1 MTKYDDILGWG
12 LVGTPKGRQQ
22 ASEGIDKTVQLARIF
37 DLPQDIGQ
45 CLPSAEEGGSHHLY
59 YLCFRKNENML
70 GIASYISMK
79 EMGQSRSGGYFGAF
93 LEIIHHEFSARDA
106 KNILLLLHALMKN
119 NYEQYIDNNSYKR
132 MLDNVSI
139 PEKWIDLLVEVHKN
153 SVKYDAIDEVQMEN
167 KPKQDTLYIF
177 IEEKNND
184 LLIKILSFLLKNK
197 IYILYNNIYFT
208 NSKKITAE
216 IEGNSNI
223 KVVNYH
229 FIINYDAFLMPYK
242 QEVRRLKQ
250 INFDNDR
257 INVALQSKL
266 SELQREQHK
275 IISENVEK
283 KVYLERE
290 KLREKEL
297 FLQKQQKEID
307 ANIFMLQLG
316 ENIVKQVKENNDKL
330 ENVNF
335 VSSISEGDRWVE
347 LSSKLSF
354 IQQKLLQQPTL
365 RNTIIEKK
373 SHSKLTLIFLILT
386 LILVIISIGLSIS
399 SRSSDNNKPFKE
411 IEGKMSSI
419 ETSIEDMR
427 SDMKSME
434 KEMNN
439 FNFKGN
445 IIDKKSENRKR

>member
-1 MTKYDDILGWG
+1 
-12 LVGTPKGRQQ
+12 
-22 ASEGIDKTVQLARIF
+22 
-37 DLPQDIGQ
+37 
-45 CLPSAEEGGSHHLY
+45 
-59 YLCFRKNENML
+59 
-70 GIASYISMK
+70 
-79 EMGQSRSGGYFGAF
+79 
-93 LEIIHHEFSARDA
+93 
-106 KNILLLLHALMKN
+106 
-119 NYEQYIDNNSYKR
+119 NYN
-132 MLDNVSI
+132 
-139 PEKWIDLLVEVHKN
+139 
-153 SVKYDAIDEVQMEN
+153 
-167 KPKQDTLYIF
+167 
-177 IEEKNND
+177 
-184 LLIKILSFLLKNK
+184 
-197 IYILYNNIYFT
+197 
-208 NSKKITAE
+208 
-216 IEGNSNI
+216 
-223 KVVNYH
+223 
-229 FIINYDAFLMPYK
+229 FIINYDAFIMPYK

-257 INVALQSKL
+257 INAALQSKL

-335 VSSISEGDRWVE
+335 VPSMSEGDRWVE

-411 IEGKMSSI
+411 IESKMSGI
-419 ETSIEDMR
+419 VTSIEDMR

-439 FNFKGN
+439 FKEN

>member
-1 MTKYDDILGWG
+1 
-12 LVGTPKGRQQ
+12 
-22 ASEGIDKTVQLARIF
+22 
-37 DLPQDIGQ
+37 
-45 CLPSAEEGGSHHLY
+45 
-59 YLCFRKNENML
+59 
-70 GIASYISMK
+70 
-79 EMGQSRSGGYFGAF
+79 
-93 LEIIHHEFSARDA
+93 
-106 KNILLLLHALMKN
+106 
-119 NYEQYIDNNSYKR
+119 
-132 MLDNVSI
+132 
-139 PEKWIDLLVEVHKN
+139 
-153 SVKYDAIDEVQMEN
+153 
-167 KPKQDTLYIF
+167 
-177 IEEKNND
+177 
-184 LLIKILSFLLKNK
+184 
-197 IYILYNNIYFT
+197 
-208 NSKKITAE
+208 
-216 IEGNSNI
+216 
-223 KVVNYH
+223 
-229 FIINYDAFLMPYK
+229 MPYK

-411 IEGKMSSI
+411 IEDKMSSI
-419 ETSIEDMR
+419 VTGIDDMR

-434 KEMNN
+434 KEMS
-439 FNFKGN
+439 NFKGN

>member
-1 MTKYDDILGWG
+1 
-12 LVGTPKGRQQ
+12 
-22 ASEGIDKTVQLARIF
+22 
-37 DLPQDIGQ
+37 
-45 CLPSAEEGGSHHLY
+45 
-59 YLCFRKNENML
+59 
-70 GIASYISMK
+70 
-79 EMGQSRSGGYFGAF
+79 
-93 LEIIHHEFSARDA
+93 
-106 KNILLLLHALMKN
+106 
-119 NYEQYIDNNSYKR
+119 
-132 MLDNVSI
+132 
-139 PEKWIDLLVEVHKN
+139 
-153 SVKYDAIDEVQMEN
+153 
-167 KPKQDTLYIF
+167 
-177 IEEKNND
+177 
-184 LLIKILSFLLKNK
+184 
-197 IYILYNNIYFT
+197 
-208 NSKKITAE
+208 
-216 IEGNSNI
+216 
-223 KVVNYH
+223 VNYN
-229 FIINYDAFLMPYK
+229 FIINYDAFIMPYK

-297 FLQKQQKEID
+297 LLQKQQKEID

-335 VSSISEGDRWVE
+335 VSSMSEGDRWVE

-419 ETSIEDMR
+419 VKSIDDMR

-439 FNFKGN
+439 FKEN